1 MLFGNIRIAGRV
13 ILSDSRA
20 SRANPFHL
28 GQTFSLFHEKLRPR
42 CVIGP
47 VHHAALQTREKRAI
61 GGARFTGFASVR
73 VRGSTDRKDI
83 LEKWVTL
90 KSRESRVYCL

>member
-1 MLFGNIRIAGRV
+1 MQVLLTNIRIADRV

-42 CVIGP
+42 CIIGP

-61 GGARFTGFASVR
+61 GGARFTGFVLREHRWKRYSPKASNF
-73 VRGSTDRKDI
+73 
-83 LEKWVTL
+83 EK
-90 KSRESRVYCL
+90 R